1 MLSFMMVAK
10 LVCAIFFRS
19 CLWVLLVS
27 SLNYSFE
34 TDINCLKSLKSQLQ
48 DPKAH
53 LSNWIFGNYSE
64 GYICKFFGV
73 ECWGSEQNRV
83 LSINLGGYGLKGEF
97 PSGVTLCTSMES
109 LNLTGNNLYG
119 IIPSEFFSFIP
130 YLVTL
135 DLSHNNFAS
144 NIPASLSNMYYL
156 KTLLLDHNWFT
167 GHFPSGLGSSPRLQQ
182 FSVSHNDLDGPV
194 PDFYSMAIIAA
205 SISTAAFFPVVPVSQ
220 VSIRPLL
227 GFVILII
234 LLSSHPF
241 PPVLYSMNPA
251 IPIFFN
257 ASKSISG
264 ATVSPNASMGKQ
276 AFSELSS
283 CSNPETNVF
292 PSFITNLLISN
303 GNIIWSKLFDG
314 NKSDRN
320 GGKSTSFHHLLKLLE
335 IHHPISI
342 NINFA
347 NHPLAFIKRPSLLE
361 PQGSQHGSQL
371 FHRDEPVSV
380 LIKHIESL
388 SHVLLLVSLLH
399 DRLEQPSELL
409 AVHVPITV
417 EINLLNHLHQLLLWD
432 VDSKILQ

>member
-1 MLSFMMVAK
+1 MSSSMLFIYIFLYNLFFKNHFLIPTSHVLCFFFFFFFLLSRRGDQQKKKKQNSPCLVPGKCYRNFIKFMMVAK

-205 SISTAAFFPVVPVSQ
+205 SISTAAFFPV
-220 VSIRPLL
+220 
-227 GFVILII
+227 
-234 LLSSHPF
+234 
-241 PPVLYSMNPA
+241 
-251 IPIFFN
+251 
-257 ASKSISG
+257 G
-264 ATVSPNASMGKQ
+264 ACVGWFYVGKTQ
-276 AFSELSS
+276 
-283 CSNPETNVF
+283 
-292 PSFITNLLISN
+292 
-303 GNIIWSKLFDG
+303 K
-314 NKSDRN
+314 
-320 GGKSTSFHHLLKLLE
+320 
-335 IHHPISI
+335 
-342 NINFA
+342 
-347 NHPLAFIKRPSLLE
+347 
-361 PQGSQHGSQL
+361 
-371 FHRDEPVSV
+371 
-380 LIKHIESL
+380 
-388 SHVLLLVSLLH
+388 
-399 DRLEQPSELL
+399 QPSKKR
-409 AVHVPITV
+409 
-417 EINLLNHLHQLLLWD
+417 
-432 VDSKILQ
+432 SKILTR